1 MVDSLLIAV
10 VTTGVIRLEV
20 LDWIP
25 SFLEKENLADAA
37 EIKRWELI
45 PLCHYRD
52 RQCRNKKSLEFSMS
66 EQTQRGIWLV
76 QEEVGMWK
84 HHPCSSMVL
93 QARDF
98 AQGAAGALQFACLG
112 CTSRDV

>member
-25 SFLEKENLADAA
+25 SFLERENLADAA

-45 PLCHYRD
+45 PPCHYRD
-52 RQCRNKKSLEFSMS
+52 RQCRNKKSLEFSML
-66 EQTQRGIWLV
+66 ERAQRGIWMVLV
-76 QEEVGMWK
+76 EVGMWK
-84 HHPCSSMVL
+84 HHPCSSLVL
-93 QARDF
+93 QA
-98 AQGAAGALQFACLG
+98 QSAAGCPQFACLG